1 MKFSKSSLP
10 YILSFPLALCPFS
23 TLTADTFLLKDGTKV
38 EGTIINETKRSY
50 LLRAEISR
58 NVYDEITV
66 LKLDVTKHIE
76 EDKSIKAFDKISKIL
91 PTPDLMSAKAY
102 ASIIDNQLKPFVR
115 DFPESPNIE
124 EVKEILDTLEA
135 EQTVVLGGGIKL
147 DGILLTQQDVTADKY
162 EVSASTD
169 LKKFIK
175 FAQRKQYRQALSKLA
190 EMEIVYPHSTQV
202 RKAQKVALSIL
213 PNYEREL
220 KVLLSQ
226 VDEIGK
232 RRDRTLGTMSPADRS
247 RTESIF
253 KNQAQKYETLLASI
267 KAERGSVKW
276 LPINQFYKGPIEAN
290 LQMIPKELARITNA
304 SKQPVMMA
312 GALYRATLQALDEGD
327 IPKAIEQHKKFKAE
341 KPSAMFAN
349 NLDILLKE
357 RQKTQE
363 EIDAQKAKEEK
374 MLAEKRKE
382 EERMAQAKAAAAKKI
397 ADEKRDK
404 DVDGF
409 LDIQKKKLE
418 QIESLKQ

>member
-1 MKFSKSSLP
+1 M
-10 YILSFPLALCPFS
+10 
-23 TLTADTFLLKDGTKV
+23 
-38 EGTIINETKRSY
+38 
-50 LLRAEISR
+50 
-58 NVYDEITV
+58 
-66 LKLDVTKHIE
+66 
-76 EDKSIKAFDKISKIL
+76 
-91 PTPDLMSAKAY
+91 
-102 ASIIDNQLKPFVR
+102 
-115 DFPESPNIE
+115 
-124 EVKEILDTLEA
+124 
-135 EQTVVLGGGIKL
+135 
-147 DGILLTQQDVTADKY
+147 
-162 EVSASTD
+162 
-169 LKKFIK
+169 
-175 FAQRKQYRQALSKLA
+175 
-190 EMEIVYPHSTQV
+190 
-202 RKAQKVALSIL
+202 ALSIL